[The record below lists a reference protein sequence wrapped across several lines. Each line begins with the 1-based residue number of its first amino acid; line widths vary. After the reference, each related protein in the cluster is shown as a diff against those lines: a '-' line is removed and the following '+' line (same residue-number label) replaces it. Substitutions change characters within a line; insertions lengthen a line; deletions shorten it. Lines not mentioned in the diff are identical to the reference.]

1 MVMTKTE
8 FLSEIK
14 KGLSRLPE
22 EDIIRS
28 IEFYSEMIDDRIED
42 GKTEEEAIADIGS
55 VKDVVSQILSE
66 IPISKL
72 IKEKVKR
79 RRLGALEIVLL
90 ALGSPIWLSLLV
102 AAFTV
107 IISAYAVI
115 WSVVVSL
122 WAVFAAF
129 VGGSF
134 GGIVAGIIFTCTGNL
149 LAGLAMIAASLVL
162 AGLSIFSFFGC
173 KAATKGTVILTKKI
187 ALGIK
192 NCFIKKGEAR

>member
-1 MVMTKTE
+1 MTKTE
-8 FLSEIK
+8 FLFELK
-14 KGLSRLPE
+14 KGLSGLPE
-22 EDIIRS
+22 EDIKRS

-102 AAFTV
+102 AAFAV

-192 NCFIKKGEAR
+192 NCFIKKGDAK

>member
-1 MVMTKTE
+1 MTKTE
-8 FLSEIK
+8 FLSELK
-14 KGLSRLPE
+14 KGLSGLPE
-22 EDIIRS
+22 EDITRS
-28 IEFYSEMIDDRIED
+28 IEFYIEMIDDRIED
-42 GKTEEEAIADIGS
+42 GKTEEEALADIGA

-102 AAFTV
+102 AAFAV
-107 IISAYAVI
+107 IISVYAVI
-115 WSVVVSL
+115 WSIVVSF

-129 VGGSF
+129 VGGSL
-134 GGIVAGIIFTCTGNL
+134 GGIAAGVIFICTGNL
-149 LAGLAMIAASLVL
+149 LAGLAMIAASFIL
-162 AGLSIFSFFGC
+162 AGLSVFSFFGC
-173 KAATKGTVILTKKI
+173 KTATKGTVVVLTKKI

-192 NCFIKKGEAR
+192 NCFIRKGNAK

>member
-1 MVMTKTE
+1 MTKTE
-8 FLSEIK
+8 FLCELK
-14 KGLSRLPE
+14 KGLLGLPE
-22 EDIIRS
+22 EDITRS
-28 IEFYSEMIDDRIED
+28 IEFYGEMIDDRIED

-55 VKDVVSQILSE
+55 VKDVVSQILAE

-90 ALGSPIWLSLLV
+90 ALGSPVWLSLLIT
-102 AAFTV
+102 AFAV

-192 NCFIKKGEAR
+192 NCFIKKGDAK

>member
-1 MVMTKTE
+1 MTKTA
-8 FLSEIK
+8 FLDELK
-14 KGLSRLPE
+14 KGLSGLLE

-42 GKTEEEAIADIGS
+42 GKTEEEALADIGA

-102 AAFTV
+102 AAFAV
-107 IISAYAVI
+107 IISVYAVI
-115 WSVVVSL
+115 WSIVVSF

-129 VGGSF
+129 VGGSL
-134 GGIVAGIIFTCTGNL
+134 GGIAAGVIFICTGNL
-149 LAGLAMIAASLVL
+149 LAGLAMIAASFIL
-162 AGLSIFSFFGC
+162 AGLSVFSFFGC
-173 KAATKGTVILTKKI
+173 KTATKGTVVVLTKKI

-192 NCFIKKGEAR
+192 NCFIRKGNAK